1 MPNPQLEALGRV
13 VMLLNAWG
21 IGYCVGG
28 SLASSYYGVSRTTAD
43 ADIVVDLQPGQLDA
57 LATALEPEFYI
68 SRDAMRETLRERRS
82 FNAIH
87 LDTLFKV
94 DFFVLGDGPFDREEF
109 RRRVPKQ
116 LAELPDWRREFAE
129 AEAFFTRII
138 ERAPDFA
145 EGWNKRATV
154 RYLAERY
161 AGAISDCEET
171 LARNPP
177 HFGALSGQGLCHMAL
192 GQYREAAVLFRRA
205 LDVHPRL
212 TAARHNLTAALSE
225 AVKGNGH

>member
-21 IGYCVGG
+21 IGYCIGG

-43 ADIVVDLQPGQLDA
+43 ADIVVDLQAGQLDA
-57 LATALEPEFYI
+57 MATALEPEFYI
-68 SRDAMRETLRERRS
+68 SRDAMREALRERRS

-116 LAELPDWRREFAE
+116 LAELPDVPVTLMTAQDTVLSKLRWFRSGGEVSDHPWRDVLGVLVASGPTLDVTYMELWAASLGVSDLLSRARAE
-129 AEAFFTRII
+129 AST
-138 ERAPDFA
+138 
-145 EGWNKRATV
+145 
-154 RYLAERY
+154 
-161 AGAISDCEET
+161 
-171 LARNPP
+171 
-177 HFGALSGQGLCHMAL
+177 H
-192 GQYREAAVLFRRA
+192 
-205 LDVHPRL
+205 
-212 TAARHNLTAALSE
+212 
-225 AVKGNGH
+225 